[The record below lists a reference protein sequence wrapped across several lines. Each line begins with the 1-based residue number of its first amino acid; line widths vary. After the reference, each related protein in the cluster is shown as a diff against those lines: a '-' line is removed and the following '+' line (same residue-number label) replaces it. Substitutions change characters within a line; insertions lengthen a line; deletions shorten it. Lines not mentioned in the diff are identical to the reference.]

1 MASIMFI
8 NEQKTLDALP
18 GANLRDLALRSG
30 IPLYKTFQRIF
41 NINFKLGPLNIF
53 SASDIVEVE
62 GKGVNNRSDEEA
74 KALEG
79 RFLFRYKLTPNLR
92 IASQV
97 VVTGDASVRT
107 FATREVDKKLTKEQL
122 GYFAVLTGFT
132 LVMVFM
138 LVLMGLDLVKKM

>member
-1 MASIMFI
+1 MASITFI
-8 NEQKTLDALP
+8 NERKTLDALP

-41 NINFKLGPLNIF
+41 HINFKLGPLNIF
-53 SASDIVEVE
+53 SASDVVEVE
-62 GKGVNNRSDEEA
+62 GKGVNNRSDAEV

-79 RFLFRYKLTPNLR
+79 RFLPRYKLTPNLR

-97 VVTGDASVRT
+97 VITGDASVKT
-107 FATREVDKKLTKEQL
+107 FVVRELDKKMTKEQL
-122 GYFAVLTGFT
+122 GYFAVLAGFA

-138 LVLMGLDLVKKM
+138 VALVGLDLVKKM